1 MLDWGHFGGVHGG
14 RKDRYRVA
22 KLSQLSL
29 VDVEIAICSVVL
41 FILYRENGSGH
52 IERADYRCDSRVL
65 DWKQKGG
72 VPRIVSMRGGLSGRN
87 TKVRNAE

>member
-1 MLDWGHFGGVHGG
+1 MEVDILNGLTADV
-14 RKDRYRVA
+14 VA
-22 KLSQLSL
+22 
-29 VDVEIAICSVVL
+29 
-41 FILYRENGSGH
+41 
-52 IERADYRCDSRVL
+52 RVL